1 MFQVDSF
8 IAIINPNQSASIAVG
23 SVTKQPVVRDGQ
35 VAIADIM
42 QCTISA
48 DHRVVNGAEA
58 AQFVNEIKS
67 HLENPPASSSSLSPI
82 PALIP
87 GVGPLTLS
95 SVEGSSGG
103 GQLCQYLVVALPPAT
118 CKSTGIEQE
127 NPHS

>member
-1 MFQVDSF
+1 MFQIDNF

-35 VAIADIM
+35 ITIADIM

-67 HLENPPASSSSLSPI
+67 HLERPASL
-82 PALIP
+82 L
-87 GVGPLTLS
+87 L
-95 SVEGSSGG
+95 
-103 GQLCQYLVVALPPAT
+103 
-118 CKSTGIEQE
+118 
-127 NPHS
+127 